1 MIDPSMVD
9 RIRSL
14 GQEWVA
20 TMGLAVR
27 GKSIFLRK
35 FLTAWVAGGHVL
47 IEDVPGVGKTTAVKA
62 LAATIQAPPGLTLFR
77 RIQFTPDLLPY
88 DITGVDI
95 FSPGKRGFEFQEGP
109 IFSILILADEINR
122 ATPKVQS
129 ALLEA
134 MEERTVTVGN
144 ATRRLHELFMVAA
157 TQNPTD
163 MEGTYPLPQAQLDR
177 FLMKLALGYPE
188 AEEEEK
194 ILSDFSGKPDAL
206 DRIKPLFSL
215 EELLEMRNLASRVFV
230 DPRLSSMARRVLE
243 SSRNHTEV
251 RLGLSPRAGIHWFRA
266 ARVWALWQGRDF
278 VIDQDLIDIGP
289 EVLTHRLGLVRHD
302 TDPKALL
309 TSWIRD
315 VFTG

>member
-1 MIDPSMVD
+1 MIDPQIVS
-9 RIRSL
+9 RICDL
-14 GQEWVA
+14 GREWVA
-20 TMGLAVR
+20 TLGLAVR
-27 GKSIFLRK
+27 GKATFLRK

-62 LAATIQAPPGLTLFR
+62 LAASVAGPPGLTLFR

-95 FSPGKRGFEFQEGP
+95 FSPESRIFEFQEGP
-109 IFSILILADEINR
+109 LFSVLVLADEINR

-144 ATRRLHELFMVAA
+144 TTRRLHPLFLVAA

-177 FLMKLALGYPE
+177 FAMRLSLGYPE
-188 AEEEEK
+188 AAEEEK
-194 ILSDFSGKPDAL
+194 ILCDLSARPDTL
-206 DRIKPLFSL
+206 QRIQPLFDL
-215 EELLEMRNLASRVFV
+215 EEVLQLRGHSENVFV
-230 DPRLSSMARRVLE
+230 DPRLSAMARKVLQL
-243 SSRNHTEV
+243 SRDHPDV
-251 RLGLSPRAGIHWFRA
+251 SLGLSPRSGIHWFRA

-278 VIDQDLIDIGP
+278 VIDQDLIDLGGD
-289 EVLTHRLGLVRHD
+289 VLAHRLGLARHD
-302 TDPKALL
+302 VDPQQLVAR
-309 TSWIRD
+309 WIRD
-315 VFTG
+315 VFVG